1 MKKLHQLIN
10 SLSQGE
16 KRFVK
21 IRLNGNKS
29 DSSLTSHFELLSKQK
44 VYNFDK
50 LVALGGRSVKLTQ
63 SNLSLLYEVVL
74 KHLRS
79 YSANKSVEQNFRD
92 DLIDI
97 KTLMNKGLIEESKIQ
112 CLKLIKKANI
122 REEFEILKSAYKD
135 LWNIHMLNGNL
146 SESMNSEIQHEL
158 IVANKNKQEL
168 IDLEAVYRDATTIYY
183 QYFFHKRDSKFQDD
197 IKSVTENI
205 NRESLQSAKA
215 KHVFFEIKA
224 VEYIVLGNIDSHHE
238 LRKEQLYHLIS
249 SKVFESDDLHRLLV
263 LSNLFIKL
271 KSKGFINELST
282 YLDFMEDYFFPTLS
296 VKRDSVFMEK
306 YYDIYFLNQC
316 YHQTWSPDPK
326 KILELTKLF
335 KDVIAKNHISNHI
348 LIGRIYLSLAELYI
362 LTGNNKSAIPLLV
375 DFFNLSKKNKYSKH
389 YIEGDI
395 HFIVANYLM
404 NKHDTFEN
412 SLEALN
418 RKIRRNE
425 LELDPDQLTLLEVLN
440 SMYKND
446 IKDIDYYLKSLKNRQ
461 SYRIYI
467 HKLIKSNS
475 IDEIRKEYFIINDSN
490 YVPKEDVFLSS
501 IREFC

>member
-197 IKSVTENI
+197 IKSC
-205 NRESLQSAKA
+205 L
-215 KHVFFEIKA
+215 
-224 VEYIVLGNIDSHHE
+224 
-238 LRKEQLYHLIS
+238 LYTS
-249 SKVFESDDLHRLLV
+249 PS
-263 LSNLFIKL
+263 
-271 KSKGFINELST
+271 
-282 YLDFMEDYFFPTLS
+282 P
-296 VKRDSVFMEK
+296 RD
-306 YYDIYFLNQC
+306 
-316 YHQTWSPDPK
+316 
-326 KILELTKLF
+326 
-335 KDVIAKNHISNHI
+335 
-348 LIGRIYLSLAELYI
+348 
-362 LTGNNKSAIPLLV
+362 
-375 DFFNLSKKNKYSKH
+375 
-389 YIEGDI
+389 
-395 HFIVANYLM
+395 
-404 NKHDTFEN
+404 
-412 SLEALN
+412 
-418 RKIRRNE
+418 
-425 LELDPDQLTLLEVLN
+425 
-440 SMYKND
+440 
-446 IKDIDYYLKSLKNRQ
+446 
-461 SYRIYI
+461 
-467 HKLIKSNS
+467 
-475 IDEIRKEYFIINDSN
+475 
-490 YVPKEDVFLSS
+490 
-501 IREFC
+501 